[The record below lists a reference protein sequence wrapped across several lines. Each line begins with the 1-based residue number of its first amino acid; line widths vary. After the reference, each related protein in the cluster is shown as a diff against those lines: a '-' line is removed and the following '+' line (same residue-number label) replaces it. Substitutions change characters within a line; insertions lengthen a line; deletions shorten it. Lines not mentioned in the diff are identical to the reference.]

1 MDKIE
6 KNSTLWFKI
15 FEEGKFIFSYFHLP
29 HHLLFGKCQRIMI
42 TAMTANSYRTS
53 SVLGTVLST
62 SQVSI
67 HIILKTILPW
77 VTMIIPILQM
87 RKLRHGEFMKL
98 YQCYRANQWRREF
111 IFRGSGSRVQS
122 YNGCAK
128 LPLIIQHNNS
138 WTELMILLRSW
149 ILLSHAENGSA
160 CKTEKSHLNSRNTK
174 KLHTETHTH
183 THTQEFMETILYPQL
198 A

>member
-1 MDKIE
+1 
-6 KNSTLWFKI
+6 
-15 FEEGKFIFSYFHLP
+15 
-29 HHLLFGKCQRIMI
+29 MI
-42 TAMTANSYRTS
+42 TAVTANSYRTS

-87 RKLRHGEFMKL
+87 RKLRHGEFMKV
-98 YQCYRANQWRREF
+98 YQCYRANQWRKEF

-122 YNGCAK
+122 HNGCAK

-138 WTELMILLRSW
+138 WIELKILLRSW
-149 ILLSHAENGSA
+149 ILLSHTENGSA
-160 CKTEKSHLNSRNTK
+160 SKTEKSHLNSRITK
-174 KLHTETHTH
+174 KLHTYTHIHIHMCTHARARAHTH
-183 THTQEFMETILYPQL
+183 THTLVYGDYVTATVSLKLLMFPDEI
-198 A
+198 